1 MDLKHK
7 LASQSGI
14 IFIARLLGA
23 GLIFAAQAAIARIWG
38 PTLLG
43 EYLLVMAVV
52 NIAGIFLPLGFET
65 VGTYFAAEYQAKGQG
80 GYLRRF
86 MKRGYLHIGI
96 LTLLLLMFGEPIAG
110 LLGEPGR
117 MVASHWLAAVTM
129 ALATGTVFFSG
140 ALLVGLRRPFAGFF
154 ADTLC
159 RPMLV
164 VAAFILALTVAAPA
178 EGLNRMLW
186 ILALGYLAVA
196 AVHLVVAA
204 RAVRRLPRGSEP
216 QPREPRRWWR
226 FALPWV
232 LVSLS
237 TDFFFDFDLLL
248 LSALLSREELAIFG
262 VCTRIFAL
270 TAFGITAVFSVVL
283 PEMFE
288 REALNDRS
296 GFNRRL
302 GDANLVAAAL
312 AVLLVLVVAAGGP
325 FAMMLFG
332 PSFAVGAYPL
342 VLLTL
347 ALVVRSFFGPA
358 GLVLSMHNRPNDM
371 LSAVVLGLGTLIVGN
386 YLLVPPFGLMGAAV
400 AALLAQIVWSVLLWT
415 LALRKAQI
423 DVSIM
428 PRIRE
433 LLGRQRRP
441 ASGDL

>member
-1 MDLKHK
+1 MDLRSK
-7 LASQSGI
+7 LASQSGV
-14 IFIARLLGA
+14 IFAARLLGA
-23 GLIFAAQAAIARIWG
+23 GLIFAAQAAMARIWG
-38 PTLLG
+38 PTVLG

-52 NIAGIFLPLGFET
+52 NITGILLPLGFET

-80 GYLRRF
+80 GHLRRF

-96 LTLLLLMFGEPIAG
+96 LTLLLLVFGEPIAG

-117 MVASHWLAAVTM
+117 MVASHWLPAVTM

-154 ADTLC
+154 ADALC

-164 VAAFILALTVAAPA
+164 VAAFILTLTVAAPV
-178 EGLNRMLW
+178 EGLNHMLW
-186 ILALGYLAVA
+186 MLALGYLAVA
-196 AVHLVVAA
+196 AIHVVIAS
-204 RAVRRLPRGSEP
+204 RAVRRLPTGSDL
-216 QPREPRRWWR
+216 QPSEARRWWR

-237 TDFFFDFDLLL
+237 TDFFFDLDLLL

-270 TAFGITAVFSVVL
+270 AAFGITAVFSVVM

-296 GFNRRL
+296 GFHRRL

-312 AVLLVLVVAAGGP
+312 AVLLVLVVAVGGP

-332 PSFAVGAYPL
+332 PSFAVGAQPL

-347 ALVVRSFFGPA
+347 ALVVRAFFGPA
-358 GLVLSMHNRPNDM
+358 GLVLSMHDHPNEM
-371 LSAVVLGLGTLIVGN
+371 LSAVVLGLGTLVAGN
-386 YLLVPPFGLMGAAV
+386 FLLVPTFGLMGAAV
-400 AALLAQIVWSVLLWT
+400 AALLAQLVWSLVLWT
-415 LALRKAQI
+415 LALRMARI
-423 DVSIM
+423 DVSIV

-433 LLGRQRRP
+433 LLGWQRRP
-441 ASGDL
+441 AGGDV